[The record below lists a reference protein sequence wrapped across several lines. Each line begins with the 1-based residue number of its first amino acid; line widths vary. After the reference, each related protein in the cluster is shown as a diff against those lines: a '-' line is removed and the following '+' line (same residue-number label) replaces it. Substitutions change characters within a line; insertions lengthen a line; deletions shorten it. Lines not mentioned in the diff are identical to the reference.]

1 MYEVVDMVFG
11 FTLQKGDMIANLDD
25 DIITIH
31 RIEELPDGY
40 RICYLDLF
48 EDEEISF
55 EINDNDLVKVY
66 SFFEED

>member
-1 MYEVVDMVFG
+1 MYEVIDMVFG
-11 FTLQKGDMIANLDD
+11 FTLQKGDMIANLED
-25 DIITIH
+25 DIITIN

-40 RICYLDLF
+40 QIFYLDLF